1 MNGIDSP
8 LEAHDIGVTL
18 GGVRVLDAVSIAL
31 PAGHWTAI
39 IGPNG
44 AGKSTLLSV
53 LAGLRRPDC
62 GQVSVGG
69 DRIETLATRERA
81 RRIAWLAQ
89 QGEADGELPARAI
102 VALGRLP
109 HLGLLGTPG
118 ADDQRAVDLALEATG
133 ATAFAA
139 RRLGELSGGERQRV
153 LLARVLA
160 VQAPVV
166 LLDEPTTHLDAP
178 HQRAVLCCITGLVRQ
193 RTAVAAVL
201 HDLTLAL
208 AADTVVVM
216 DRGRVRAT
224 GSPGDPALH
233 ATIEDVFERAVSIE
247 RIERRRREGDGS
259 DGDGSDR
266 GGSDGNEGGRGGT
279 RWVAVPS
286 P

>member
-1 MNGIDSP
+1 MNIAAAP
-8 LEAHDIGVTL
+8 LEATGLRVVL
-18 GGVRVLDAVSIAL
+18 AGRRVLDDVSLSL
-31 PAGHWTAI
+31 PAGRWTAI
-39 IGPNG
+39 VGPNG

-53 LAGLRRPDC
+53 LAGLRRPDN
-62 GQVSVGG
+62 GTVLVGG
-69 DRIETLATRERA
+69 ERIDTLAARERA

-89 QGEADGELPARAI
+89 QGEADGDLAVRDI

-109 HLGLLGTPG
+109 HQGLFGTPD
-118 ADDQRAVDLALEATG
+118 AEDRRAVDLALEATG

-139 RRLGELSGGERQRV
+139 RRLGELSGGERQRA

-178 HQRAVLCCITGLVRQ
+178 HQRAVLCCIAGLVRQ
-193 RTAVAAVL
+193 QVAVAVVL

-208 AADTVVVM
+208 AADRVVVM
-216 DRGRVRAT
+216 DRGRVHAA
-224 GSPGDPALH
+224 GHPDDPALH
-233 ATIEDVFERAVSIE
+233 AALADVFEQAISIE
-247 RIERRRREGDGS
+247 RIE
-259 DGDGSDR
+259 
-266 GGSDGNEGGRGGT
+266 GRDGT